1 MNLFKGILDGISK
14 VAQVLLIC
22 LVAGIVLLMLN
33 EIFIRNFLNKSF
45 RGMTELAGFFFMW
58 MAFLGIMVLYDKD
71 RLIALDTVSAMIKGN
86 GKIILWYI
94 NRIVAFCLGL
104 IMAIAFIG
112 LFPFVS
118 TEYFSSMPKFSKVWH
133 YLPLALCGGFMVLKS
148 VYGIIEKFR
157 SLRKGVPAQGGKA
170 Q

>member
-1 MNLFKGILDGISK
+1 MKIFKRILDGISK
-14 VAQVLLIC
+14 TAQVLLIC

-58 MAFLGIMVLYDKD
+58 MAFLGVAVLYDKG
-71 RLIALDTVSAMIKGN
+71 RLITLDTFSAMIKGR

-94 NRIVAFCLGL
+94 NLIVSLCLGL
-104 IMAIAFIG
+104 IMVIAFIG

-118 TEYFSSMPKFSKVWH
+118 TEYFSSMPKFSRVWH
-133 YLPLALCGGFMVLKS
+133 YLPLALSGGFVVLKS
-148 VYGIIEKFR
+148 VYSIIEKFC
-157 SLRKGVPAQGGKA
+157 SPLKEAPAQEGKV